1 MARVALHNPSLSQSR
16 SKYDE
21 TDNVALGSTVKYTNI
36 ISRRVFKKN
45 ILNDMQFSI
54 DGQVRL
60 VRLVHLVRL
69 VRLQTDNF
77 GLFLRYQTDKR
88 QASVCTMSKR

>member
-21 TDNVALGSTVKYTNI
+21 TENVALGSTVQYTNI

-45 ILNDMQFSI
+45 IFNDMQFSI

-77 GLFLRYQTDKR
+77 GLFLR
-88 QASVCTMSKR
+88 